1 MGCYWA
7 QPESYKHVAM
17 RDVRRLD
24 VVWTDQDV
32 EVYDELR
39 QRARDAG
46 LPMSEY
52 VKDTLRRV
60 L

>member
-1 MGCYWA
+1 
-7 QPESYKHVAM
+7 M
-17 RDVRRLD
+17 RDARRLD

-46 LPMSEY
+46 LSMSAY
-52 VKDTLRRV
+52 MKDTLRRV